1 MRLYDHGCGL
11 VEQDELDVVCSHILL
26 GGCTLKSMS
35 KRVPLR
41 PPPYRLEHAVLQ
53 AECTVEYTRSS
64 GPGGQH
70 KNRRETAVRL
80 IHPPSG
86 VVVLASERRER
97 QRNLELAFERLVEAL
112 KRLNYVK
119 RARIPTK
126 VPKGQKRRRL
136 KDKRRRSEKRA
147 ARAIPKD

>member
-1 MRLYDHGCGL
+1 MNRR
-11 VEQDELDVVCSHILL
+11 EPQ
-26 GGCTLKSMS
+26 
-35 KRVPLR
+35 R
-41 PPPYRLEHAVLQ
+41 PPPYRLDQAVLE
-53 AECTVEYTRSS
+53 AECSIEFTRSS

-80 IHPPSG
+80 FHPPSG

-97 QRNLELAFERLVEAL
+97 QRNIELAYERLREAL

-119 RARIPTK
+119 RSRVPTK

-136 KDKRRRSEKRA
+136 QDKRRQAARRA
-147 ARAIPKD
+147 ARSIPRD